1 MHSNQFSLFQK
12 FINKN
17 QAIDLVDFL
26 KENNIEFQVIDNS
39 IDNDMTFSG
48 NTFNK
53 EIEVKIK
60 ASDFEKANNLL
71 IKEYE
76 KTLDQFGEDH
86 YLYDFT
92 NDELFDILLKPDK
105 WNIFDF
111 LLAKKILKSRG
122 HDINESLIISLKKQR
137 LEDLSKPEP
146 SQKSW
151 IIAGYLFT
159 ILGGAL
165 GFVIG
170 AFLWFSKKTLPNGQK
185 IHTYSKADRKHGLIL
200 LFFGTIIFILY
211 AFIKIKY
218 EPN

>member
-170 AFLWFSKKTLPNGQK
+170 AFLWFSKKTLQNGN
-185 IHTYSKADRKHGLIL
+185 T
-200 LFFGTIIFILY
+200 
-211 AFIKIKY
+211 
-218 EPN
+218 